1 MEERSA
7 IRRVS
12 FASNP
17 FPACDDADIT
27 RSSWA
32 DHDSIGVTDTV
43 SLAVTCIDCYT
54 RGTVT
59 AKLTDEDIIN
69 PTVRLE
75 FDGVEAYVDME
86 VAVSAGASYAVN
98 LFASNSPIGL
108 GFPGLSVGVVFYVD
122 LVFSLTEQIDLEGGF
137 YVKLADS
144 AYLEAS
150 GFGGEI
156 TDHFL

>member
-1 MEERSA
+1 MVWTQGLTLILS
-7 IRRVS
+7 
-12 FASNP
+12 
-17 FPACDDADIT
+17 
-27 RSSWA
+27 SSWV
-32 DHDSIGVTDTV
+32 DHGGAGDTESI
-43 SLAVTCIDCYT
+43 SLAVICIDCYT

-59 AKLTDEDIIN
+59 AKLTDENIFD

-75 FDGVEAYVDME
+75 FTGVEAYVDME
-86 VAVSAGASYAVN
+86 VAMSAGASYAIN
-98 LFASNSPIGL
+98 LFASHSPIGL

-150 GFGGEI
+150 VFGGEI

>member
-1 MEERSA
+1 
-7 IRRVS
+7 
-12 FASNP
+12 
-17 FPACDDADIT
+17 
-27 RSSWA
+27 
-32 DHDSIGVTDTV
+32 
-43 SLAVTCIDCYT
+43 
-54 RGTVT
+54 VT

-75 FDGVEAYVDME
+75 FTGVEAYVDME
-86 VAVSAGASYAVN
+86 VAMSAGASYAVN

-144 AYLEAS
+144 AFLEAS
-150 GFGGEI
+150 VFGGEI